1 MHPPHYRHCA
11 MKGFLS
17 FIILWLISK
26 KTMTGAEITK
36 ELEKRR
42 GHRPSP
48 GTIYPVLKDL
58 VEKELLIVDD
68 NKRYSLSD
76 HGRKE
81 LDMNLSSFFEMF
93 FDVDEMKSKC
103 KCHNHKFGRDND

>member
-1 MHPPHYRHCA
+1 

-26 KTMTGAEITK
+26 KTMTGAEISN

-58 VEKELLIVDD
+58 VEKGLLNVDEK
-68 NKRYSLSD
+68 KRYSLSD
-76 HGRKE
+76 HGKKE
-81 LDMNLSSFFEMF
+81 LDTNLSTFFDMF

-103 KCHNHKFGRDND
+103 KCHDHNLKRGHH